1 MTVTGNTASTT
12 TTTVIPRSARYVRL
26 TVTAGEQANA
36 AGPARIYELEVYS
49 GGAPAAAAAA
59 PLTAYSGLDAT
70 GRAQRFEVGAYEA
83 ARGNLGLVGADA
95 TRSVEIASG
104 YRATLCRNPGLG
116 NCTTLGAGRRS
127 PLPSGLD
134 SSISSLRVRLAP

>member
-1 MTVTGNTASTT
+1 MTGNTASTT
-12 TTTVIPRSARYVRL
+12 TTTVAPRWARYVRL

-36 AGPARIYELEVYS
+36 AGPARIFELEVYS

-59 PLTAYSGLDAT
+59 PLIASSGLDGT
-70 GRAQRFEVGAYEA
+70 GRAQRFEAGAYEA

-104 YRATLCRNPGLG
+104 YRATLCRDAGLLG
-116 NCTTLGAGRRS
+116 CTTLGTGRRS
-127 PLPSGLD
+127 PLPFGFD
-134 SSISSLRVRLAP
+134 SSISSLRVTLAP

>member
-1 MTVTGNTASTT
+1 MT
-12 TTTVIPRSARYVRL
+12 PRSARYVRL

-36 AGPARIYELEVYS
+36 AGPARIFELEVYS
-49 GGAPAAAAAA
+49 GGAPAATAAA

-70 GRAQRFEVGAYEA
+70 GRAQRFEAGAYEA

-104 YRATLCRNPGLG
+104 YRATLCRTPA
-116 NCTTLGAGRRS
+116 CSTARRS
-127 PLPSGLD
+127 GRAGARRFRPASQLHQLPAGSGSPPD
-134 SSISSLRVRLAP
+134 HG

>member
-1 MTVTGNTASTT
+1 MTG
-12 TTTVIPRSARYVRL
+12 
-26 TVTAGEQANA
+26 GEQANA
-36 AGPARIYELEVYS
+36 AGPARIFEFEVYP
-49 GGAPAAAAAA
+49 GGAPAGEAAA

-104 YRATLCRNPGLG
+104 YRATLCRDAGLLG
-116 NCTTLGAGRRS
+116 CTTLSAGRRS
-127 PLPSGLD
+127 PLPSGFD
-134 SSISSLRVRLAP
+134 RSVSSLLVARAP